1 MASGDEVPSATLRA
15 GLRYAQDDRK
25 LNERL
30 PSLAMRVS
38 AGATTL
44 LGSVKRQESTASRII
59 LSSRHRGRGASD
71 FGSTLH
77 AVGNAASLA
86 EIEITER
93 RQRCGRPW
101 RRRELGGLREPAV
114 DRLARGFEQ
123 PSDVHKSTMVAVHKF
138 LRDGFAV
145 RASPEEVHQQ
155 EGWNRRR

>member
-1 MASGDEVPSATLRA
+1 MPMASGDEVPSATLRA

-30 PSLAMRVS
+30 PSLGMRVS

-44 LGSVKRQESTASRII
+44 LGSVKRQASTASRII

-101 RRRELGGLREPAV
+101 RRRELG
-114 DRLARGFEQ
+114 
-123 PSDVHKSTMVAVHKF
+123 
-138 LRDGFAV
+138 
-145 RASPEEVHQQ
+145 
-155 EGWNRRR
+155 